1 MDTLTKTK
9 HGKTSSDLNYPGGK
23 RSCPRYPF
31 SSEIE
36 VIDVDSATRLRA
48 RLSDIGRNGCYADT
62 VNPFP
67 KDSSVT
73 VTITRDN
80 LSFKSHARVI
90 FSILGM
96 GMGLLFTTAEPDQLQ
111 VLGRWLSELSGE
123 KAAQQTAQQAP
134 KRCETHLA
142 HTPEAANITDPELRK
157 IIVELMALLN
167 DKSILT
173 DSEAIGFLR
182 RLSK

>member
-1 MDTLTKTK
+1 M
-9 HGKTSSDLNYPGGK
+9 
-23 RSCPRYPF
+23 
-31 SSEIE
+31 
-36 VIDVDSATRLRA
+36 IDVDSATRLRA

-111 VLGRWLSELSGE
+111 VLGRWLSGICSQ
-123 KAAQQTAQQAP
+123 KAAQQTAYQAE
-134 KRCETHLA
+134 RIRAHLA
-142 HTPEAANITDPELRK
+142 HTPEAASNTDPELRRSSL
-157 IIVELMALLN
+157 ELMALLN
-167 DKSILT
+167 DKSTSPIPKR
-173 DSEAIGFLR
+173 SAFYEGFPVIR
-182 RLSK
+182 FK